1 MPFYREEQNSL
12 LYKRALNLFELSAK
26 FMVESVQSWRYPSS
40 CWSQCIE
47 YNHAGTYLEKMLIIT
62 NSYTLSR
69 SSVKPLFWRLF
80 FHAVV
85 SRVDKMTGLVQRSM
99 DGRQTRC
106 FIMSGEI
113 HQCSLRLRD
122 CFSNMRTFW
131 ETLQN
136 KLAVKYKL
144 ILMRSCRG
152 LYDTSEMEIGLAI
165 KVNLQICCIS
175 SQQLYM
181 AIKNMANSL

>member
-1 MPFYREEQNSL
+1 MQWCSEQN
-12 LYKRALNLFELSAK
+12 NTE
-26 FMVESVQSWRYPSS
+26 W
-40 CWSQCIE
+40 
-47 YNHAGTYLEKMLIIT
+47 
-62 NSYTLSR
+62 
-69 SSVKPLFWRLF
+69 
-80 FHAVV
+80 
-85 SRVDKMTGLVQRSM
+85 VDEMTGLVQRSM

-131 ETLQN
+131 ETLRN

-144 ILMRSCRG
+144 ILVRSCRG

-165 KVNLQICCIS
+165 KVNLQICWIS
-175 SQQLYM
+175 SQQLHGHYKYGQQPLSQYKYPEM
-181 AIKNMANSL
+181 MQLPTTAQAVHRIFLNGNLVVRHAGGSHNAIATDMLLEHAKEVIGLDAISFPYQTAI